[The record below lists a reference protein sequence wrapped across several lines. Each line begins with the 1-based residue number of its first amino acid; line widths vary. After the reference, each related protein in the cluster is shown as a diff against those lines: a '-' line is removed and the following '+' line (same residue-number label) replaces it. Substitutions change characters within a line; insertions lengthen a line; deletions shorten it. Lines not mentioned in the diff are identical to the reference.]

1 MSGSKNKKRKALPK
15 KKVNEL
21 RKQLEAERASLTEQA
36 ERLEAD
42 FLDESWKETRSEDD
56 AFAGTA
62 THERERTISLAR
74 SARAVLDQIDAALRR
89 IDDGSYGRCVRCGEP
104 IPVARLEAIPQAT
117 YCMDCQ
123 RAEER
128 SGR

>member
-1 MSGSKNKKRKALPK
+1 MSGSSGKKKALPK

-21 RKQLEAERASLTEQA
+21 RKQLEAERASLAAQA

-42 FLDESWKETRSEDD
+42 FLDESWKDTRSEDD

-74 SARAVLDQIDAALRR
+74 NARSVLEQIDAALER
-89 IDDGSYGRCVRCGEP
+89 IDDGSYGSCVRCGKP
-104 IPVARLEAIPQAT
+104 ISIARLEAIPQAT

-123 RAEER
+123 RVEER